1 MICESSALQVCP
13 ADWQPGSASMKPD
26 AEGSLD
32 YFGSADSSKSESED
46 FGTKIESITS
56 QEHYEKATSSG
67 KVVLD
72 FYAPW

>member
-1 MICESSALQVCP
+1 
-13 ADWQPGSASMKPD
+13 MKPD

-46 FGTKIESITS
+46 FGTKLESVQS
-56 QEHYEKATSSG
+56 KQQYESVTSSG

-72 FYAPW
+72 FYAPWCAPTS

>member
-1 MICESSALQVCP
+1 
-13 ADWQPGSASMKPD
+13 MKPD

-32 YFGSADSSKSESED
+32 YFSTAESSKSESED
-46 FGTKIESITS
+46 FGTKLESVS
-56 QEHYEKATSSG
+56 SKEHFDKLTSSG

>member
-1 MICESSALQVCP
+1 MQVCP

-32 YFGSADSSKSESED
+32 YFSSADSSKSESED
-46 FGTKIESITS
+46 FGTKLESIS
-56 QEHYEKATSSG
+56 SKAQYDQLTSSG

>member
-1 MICESSALQVCP
+1 
-13 ADWQPGSASMKPD
+13 MKPD

-32 YFGSADSSKSESED
+32 YFDSADSSKSESED
-46 FGTKIESITS
+46 FGNKLESITS
-56 QEHYEKATSSG
+56 KEQFKKVTSSG